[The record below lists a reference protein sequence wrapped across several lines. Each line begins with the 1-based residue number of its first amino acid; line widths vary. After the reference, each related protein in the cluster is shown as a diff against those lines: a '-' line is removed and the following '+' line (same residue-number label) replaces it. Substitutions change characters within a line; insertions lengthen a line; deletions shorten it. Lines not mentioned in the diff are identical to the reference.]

1 MAMSNPSSN
10 SRAAA
15 LNFLN
20 TKVTDVVIQVGLLD
34 KLRSL
39 VQLSER
45 RIRVVS
51 AITSHTM
58 VIIKETM
65 ARPSRLGHVFA
76 LNYTVRQYAACIRD
90 LNYFLHSFLRVAS
103 YDILA
108 GPYSTLDEQRVL
120 NELGETLREKVAET
134 LAAIYADM
142 DIPLDA
148 TLEAIRIMQEV
159 TVCVIDP
166 EDSQI
171 TIETFDYL
179 CARFPERAK
188 AIIYSTGVTKSS
200 KYNPSWEP
208 KSCDEWLNQ
217 DKLSQQIQQSGVE
230 DPSLED
236 SAEDFFEALSNA
248 PYGLRKQVWRERE
261 VMAAL
266 YQHMTVWQKIP
277 GFRSVSVGRREVK
290 GKSRLVGI
298 VKFAVYGTHLELIH
312 NNAVIP
318 SLINVDSSIAE
329 LKESEQEIPIV
340 LEISDIFINYTAHSR
355 LDTIFTSMSTTTLVI
370 QSGDKI
376 VGKSDNGPEGPGVT
390 LTTFV
395 LPKGS
400 SYNSNVVHP
409 HLLTVRH
416 GVLGYT
422 DINTCESQVH
432 LKIGEVIYDATNF
445 LAQSLAEKLDI
456 AVVKLTTDRECLIKP
471 YLRWVDEYPKKPV
484 PISSGMPVQMFG
496 GTSGHMLGV
505 VDESMIMYPGPYQ
518 SIVPDFSVTI
528 PCQPGDSGSLL
539 VVGHNS
545 KVPIPEFLEEYMSE
559 DWTNLV
565 YSMQGV
571 LLAGSVSSVYG
582 SKAIFRP
589 MITVLHW
596 LKLQPYLP

>member
-1 MAMSNPSSN
+1 MSNPSRN
-10 SRAAA
+10 SISAA
-15 LNFLN
+15 LNSLDAEVGFLA
-20 TKVTDVVIQVGLLD
+20 LD
-34 KLRSL
+34 KLRIFI
-39 VQLSER
+39 QLGER
-45 RIRVVS
+45 RVRVTS
-51 AITSHTM
+51 AINSNTV

-65 ARPSRLGHVFA
+65 TRPSRLAHGFA

-90 LNYFLHSFLRVAS
+90 LNYFLHSFLRYAS
-103 YDILA
+103 YDIIA
-108 GPYSTLDEQRVL
+108 GPRSTLDEQLVL
-120 NELGETLREKVAET
+120 NDLREILAER
-134 LAAIYADM
+134 LAEIYADLN
-142 DIPLDA
+142 IPLDV
-148 TLEAIRIMQEV
+148 TVEAIRIMQEV
-159 TVCVIDP
+159 TACVIDR
-166 EDSQI
+166 EDSQVM
-171 TIETFDYL
+171 IETFDYL
-179 CARFPERAK
+179 CERFPERVQAN
-188 AIIYSTGVTKSS
+188 IYSTGVYAKSS
-200 KYNPSWEP
+200 KDNRYWEP

-230 DPSLED
+230 DPSLKD

-266 YQHMTVWQKIP
+266 YQQMTVWQKIP
-277 GFRSVSVGRREVK
+277 GFLSVSVGRREVK

-298 VKFAVYGTHLELIH
+298 VSFVCGTPLELIH

-329 LKESEQEIPIV
+329 LKKYEKEIPIL
-340 LEISDIFINYTAHSR
+340 LEISDIFVNHTAQSR
-355 LDTIFTSMSTTTLVI
+355 LDTIFPSMSTTTLVI

-376 VGKSDNGPEGPGVT
+376 VGRSSNGSEGSRVT

-395 LPKGS
+395 LPKDS

-416 GVLGYT
+416 GLSGYI

-432 LKIGEVIYDATNF
+432 LKIGEVIQDTTN
-445 LAQSLAEKLDI
+445 LLQQSFAEKLDI
-456 AVVKLTTDRECLIKP
+456 AVIKLITDQDCLIKP

-496 GTSGHMLGV
+496 GISGHMLGI
-505 VDESMIMYPGPYQ
+505 VDQSMIIYPGPNQ

-528 PCQPGDSGSLL
+528 PSQPGDSGSLL

-582 SKAIFRP
+582 NKAIFRP

>member
-1 MAMSNPSSN
+1 MAMSNPSRN

-15 LNFLN
+15 FNSLN
-20 TKVTDVVIQVGLLD
+20 TKERDFDAQVDLD
-34 KLRSL
+34 KLRSY
-39 VQLSER
+39 VQVSER

-51 AITSHTM
+51 AIYSNTM

-90 LNYFLHSFLRVAS
+90 LNYFLHLFLRSAS
-103 YDILA
+103 YYIIA
-108 GPYSTLDEQRVL
+108 GPYSTLDKLDEQPVL
-120 NELGETLREKVAET
+120 NELRETIAEG
-134 LAAIYADM
+134 LGGIYADM

-159 TVCVIDP
+159 TVCVIEQ
-166 EDSQI
+166 EDSEI

-179 CARFPERAK
+179 CARFSERAK
-188 AIIYSTGVTKSS
+188 AIIYSTGITKSS

-266 YQHMTVWQKIP
+266 YQHMNVWQKIP

-298 VKFAVYGTHLELIH
+298 VNFAVYGTHLELIH

-329 LKESEQEIPIV
+329 LKESEKEIPIV
-340 LEISDIFINYTAHSR
+340 VEISDIFIDYTAHSR

-376 VGKSDNGPEGPGVT
+376 VGRSDNGSEGPPVT

-395 LPKGS
+395 LPTGS

-445 LAQSLAEKLDI
+445 WPQSLAEKLDI

-505 VDESMIMYPGPYQ
+505 VDESMIMYPGPNQ

-571 LLAGSVSSVYG
+571 LLAGSVTSVYG